1 MSKLHKILSM
11 RERSEQHC
19 IDQLAKSR
27 RATQEAQAQAN
38 TLDALKSGYIE
49 DTPKQARSAD
59 YQLRY
64 RFYAQLDEIGR
75 NQLATISRLQREESV
90 HSEAHIQ
97 AYRARRAIEKV
108 IATRERSVALQTK
121 QKLRK
126 SLSGLRRA
134 HSERWSKLL

>member
-1 MSKLHKILSM
+1 
-11 RERSEQHC
+11 
-19 IDQLAKSR
+19 
-27 RATQEAQAQAN
+27 
-38 TLDALKSGYIE
+38 
-49 DTPKQARSAD
+49 
-59 YQLRY
+59 
-64 RFYAQLDEIGR
+64 
-75 NQLATISRLQREESV
+75 LQREESV
-90 HSEAHIQ
+90 LSEAHIQ